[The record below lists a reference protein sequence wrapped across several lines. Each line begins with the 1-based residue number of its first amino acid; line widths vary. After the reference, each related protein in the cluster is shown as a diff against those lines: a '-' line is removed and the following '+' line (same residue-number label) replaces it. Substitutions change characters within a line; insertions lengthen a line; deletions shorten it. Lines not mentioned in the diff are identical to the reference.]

1 MPVRSSGSSVLRWPD
16 GAEVLAAVE
25 RWAADQSGRR
35 SELRRLGYFG
45 SWARGEAGVG
55 SDLDLVAIVAASD
68 RPFVERARDWP
79 TEKLPVPTEILVYT
93 SEEWYRLRR
102 EGGRFAETLGR
113 ETVWVIDVESA
124 D

>member
-16 GAEVLAAVE
+16 GEEVLAAVE
-25 RWAADQSGRR
+25 RWAADQAARR

-45 SWARGEAGVG
+45 SRARGEAGVG

-68 RPFVERARDWP
+68 RPFVGRARDWP

-93 SEEWYRLRR
+93 SEEWDRLRR
-102 EGGRFAETLGR
+102 KGGRFVETLER
-113 ETVWVIDVESA
+113 ETVWVFDVEST

>member
-16 GAEVLAAVE
+16 GGEVLAAVE
-25 RWAADQSGRR
+25 RWAADQAARR

-45 SWARGEAGVG
+45 SRARGEAGVG
-55 SDLDLVAIVAASD
+55 SDLDLVAIVTASD

-93 SEEWYRLRR
+93 SDEWDRLRR
-102 EGGRFAETLGR
+102 EGGRFAETLAR
-113 ETVWVIDVESA
+113 ETVWVIDVGPT